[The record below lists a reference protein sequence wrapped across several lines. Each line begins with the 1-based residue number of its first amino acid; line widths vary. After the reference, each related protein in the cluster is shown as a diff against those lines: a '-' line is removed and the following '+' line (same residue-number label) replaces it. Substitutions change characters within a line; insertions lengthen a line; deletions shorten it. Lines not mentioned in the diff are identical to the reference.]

1 MAPLAPEVPVPG
13 SAYEVPKAQEP
24 LISQALVTTSP
35 PPPAA
40 PLAPGSSAS
49 SAALERVLSEM
60 AQLREDLLG
69 ADPRLVAGRLEL
81 ASGWLHSDS
90 AVRASLSQ
98 AAEASE
104 KEKQAAAKA
113 AADREV
119 ALKDAEAACGCCRE
133 LED

>member
-1 MAPLAPEVPVPG
+1 MAALAPEVQVPG
-13 SAYEVPKAQEP
+13 TANEVPKAQEP
-24 LISQALVTTSP
+24 LISQALLTTPP

-69 ADPRLVAGRLEL
+69 ADPCLVAGRLEL

-90 AVRASLSQ
+90 AIRA
-98 AAEASE
+98 
-104 KEKQAAAKA
+104 
-113 AADREV
+113 
-119 ALKDAEAACGCCRE
+119 
-133 LED
+133 